1 MKLLFKTGGLLKIYC
16 AINMINLLIFSDL
29 LRELISHLFTGTGLL
44 ISLLILTFLAI
55 CISVNA
61 IVFQP
66 RAKVA
71 SFFRR
76 KAWLNAIYFIEML
89 LLFVFLSLLII
100 SFRLNVE
107 YGVGQW
113 ELGKPQ
119 IVPASSS
126 DTSNLASFIR
136 WNFIAAALSSV
147 LILLSIDKL
156 KLSGN
161 STDQFQH
168 HGR

>member
-44 ISLLILTFLAI
+44 ISLLIITFLAI
-55 CISVNA
+55 CICVNA

-66 RAKVA
+66 RSKVA

-89 LLFVFLSLLII
+89 LLVVFLGLF
-100 SFRLNVE
+100 SFMLRADVE

-119 IVPASSS
+119 IAPASSADIS
-126 DTSNLASFIR
+126 DLTGFIR
-136 WNFIAAALSSV
+136 WNFFVAALSSV

-156 KLSGN
+156 NLSD
-161 STDQFQH
+161 SKP
-168 HGR
+168 